1 MGREEETKVS
11 TLQHFN
17 TLLLSEKFGNVI
29 NEPIRMM
36 VINEQ
41 KNKKNYTHKS
51 TDFNLRLYTGDGD
64 ERAVEL
70 NNFIID
76 C

>member
-41 KNKKNYTHKS
+41 KNKKKLHT
-51 TDFNLRLYTGDGD
+51 
-64 ERAVEL
+64 
-70 NNFIID
+70 
-76 C
+76 